1 MKHEFGRR
9 LAKRFWGIAAAGLF
23 AVGLAGN
30 AAVADTT
37 LTVYTALE
45 AEELEPLRKAFRAEH
60 PDIDINWVRDS
71 TGIIT
76 AKILAEI
83 DAGNPQADVFLGTSA
98 TSLLVVDEKGMLLPY
113 APKGLDRLDSK
124 FRDSRNPPHWVG
136 IDAYAAVVCYNT
148 IEAEKFNL
156 PKPVSWQDLLDPVY
170 KDHLVMPNPNSS
182 GTGFLTVSSWLQ
194 LMGEDA
200 AWTYMD
206 ALHQNMA
213 RYTHSGSKPCRL
225 AAAGEYPIGISF
237 AFRGAKLIKL
247 GAPLNLILPE
257 EGVGWEVEASG
268 ILKTSKK
275 IEAAK
280 TLMDWHI
287 SPAAMKVYNDFLA
300 APGDPRDRRAG
311 RALPREHAR
320 HDDRERF
327 RLGREQPQA
336 HTRRVAD
343 ALRRQVRAEG
353 LSASSKRIPFSGRR
367 ATRPL
372 CETDGA
378 VGPPILV

>member
-1 MKHEFGRR
+1 MSTVFDKARR
-9 LAKRFWGIAAAGLF
+9 LAIGAAVGAVAAGFAVAPAAAE
-23 AVGLAGN
+23 
-30 AAVADTT
+30 TT

-60 PDIDINWVRDS
+60 PDIDIAWVRDS

-83 DAGNPQADVFLGTSA
+83 DAGNPKADIFMGTSA
-98 TSLLVVDEKGMLLPY
+98 TSLLVVDARGMLLPY
-113 APKGLDRLDSK
+113 APKGLDKLDPR

-136 IDAYAAVVCYNT
+136 VDAYAAVICFNT
-148 IEAEKFNL
+148 IEAKKFNL
-156 PKPVSWQDLLDPVY
+156 PKPSSWKDLTDSVY

-200 AWTYMD
+200 AWKYMD
-206 ALHQNMA
+206 AVHQNMA

-225 AAAGEYPIGISF
+225 AAAGEVPIGISF
-237 AFRGAKLIKL
+237 AFRGASLKQK
-247 GAPLNLILPE
+247 GAPLDLIVPK

-287 SPAAMKVYNDFLA
+287 SPAAMKVFNVYLPILAIPEIAEPVEHFPPDTIDKMIDNDFGWA
-300 APGDPRDRRAG
+300 ADNR
-311 RALPREHAR
+311 
-320 HDDRERF
+320 
-327 RLGREQPQA
+327 
-336 HTRRVAD
+336 
-343 ALRRQVRAEG
+343 
-353 LSASSKRIPFSGRR
+353 KRILGEWQKRYDVKSEPKG
-367 ATRPL
+367 
-372 CETDGA
+372 
-378 VGPPILV
+378 